1 MTRTITQA
9 LHKSIAEI
17 QHCLYLGSKYQK
29 EKDKKVL
36 ELIEA
41 TQILLQ
47 ELLTVLEKKER

>member
-1 MTRTITQA
+1 MIRTITQA

-47 ELLTVLEKKER
+47 ELLTVVEKKER